1 MRVRRHVRRSTTLFT
16 IVLAGAL
23 EASAQTQPKA
33 NEVVQG
39 SISQLIPIEVP
50 AFRGVE
56 PRLALAYSSERRNG
70 LAGVGWAI
78 SGFSTIVR
86 TKAGR
91 GAPRFDA
98 TDVFVL
104 DGQELV
110 PCPGAM
116 QSPGCAAGGSHATK
130 DESYLRI
137 LFEAGTNS
145 WKVWG
150 RDGTL
155 TVLGPVFPTPS
166 GTLRWGQS
174 SSTDPHGNSTTYV
187 WACADGDCYPE
198 SATFGPYSVRFYRE
212 TRPDIS
218 SFATGSG
225 IGWTRY
231 RLRSVLVA
239 RQGTPIRAY
248 RLTYGE
254 SAITGRSVLT
264 AVQQFGTDVAIDTAG
279 VIAGGTSLPARTFGY
294 QGDSL
299 AGSLR
304 SWPAQ

>member
-1 MRVRRHVRRSTTLFT
+1 MRVRRRVRSTTLF
-16 IVLAGAL
+16 VLALAGAL

-39 SISQLIPIEVP
+39 SFSQGVPIAVP
-50 AFRGVE
+50 AFRGLE
-56 PRLALAYSSERRNG
+56 PRFALAYSSERRNG
-70 LAGVGWAI
+70 FAGVGWALT
-78 SGFSTIVR
+78 GFSTVVR

-91 GAPRFDA
+91 GVPRFDA

-137 LFEAGTNS
+137 LYETGTNS

-155 TVLGPVFPTPS
+155 TVLGAVYQTTS

-174 SSTDPHGNSTTYV
+174 STTDTHGNTTSYV
-187 WACADGDCYPE
+187 WTCADGDCYP
-198 SATFGPYSVRFYRE
+198 SSSTFGPYSVTFYRE
-212 TRPDIS
+212 TRPDIT

-225 IGWTRY
+225 VGWTRY

-239 RQGTPIRAY
+239 RQGAPIRAY
-248 RLTYGE
+248 RLTYGG
-254 SAITGRSVLT
+254 SAVTGRSVLT
-264 AVQQFGTDVAIDTAG
+264 SVQQFGTDVAIDPAG
-279 VIAGGTSLPARTFGY
+279 VISGGTSVPARTFGY
-294 QGDSL
+294 QGDPL

-304 SWPAQ
+304 PWPAQ